1 MKMKWTVEQEN
12 AIKARK
18 GSVLVSAAAG
28 SGKTAVLTQRV
39 IERITD
45 RENPTSVD
53 RLLIVTFTRAAAQ
66 EMRERISDRVSA
78 LLKENPG
85 DINLINQQM
94 LLPGAKITTI
104 DSFCMNL
111 VKENFQLLGNSPDF
125 RMAEE
130 SELKII
136 KAAAMDEAVEEMY
149 SEGSESFR
157 SLIEVL
163 FKGRDD
169 SNIEEAMNKLY
180 ESAMSYPFPE
190 TRIKEFSEFFSKNES
205 LCESR
210 YGKIIMESVKD
221 TLIYVIETCNEILS
235 AIENDEIL
243 TKILYNA
250 VSTDKAQCEYI
261 LGFLEEGNWD
271 ETRRAV
277 SGFSPTR
284 KGNTPKDLKED
295 PLTNRLSDIRKKN
308 VDRIRKLSELMCT
321 SEEEYYDDMAFFAPL
336 MESLTECTL
345 KFHRIFTD
353 MKKEKKLSDFSD
365 IAHMALSLLVTET
378 DEGYENTDFA
388 KEVSLQFD
396 EILIDEYQDTNKAQD
411 MLFSAVSRNNLFR
424 VGDVKQSI
432 YSFRQA
438 MPEIFLSLKN
448 TFELYDCERDNYPSK
463 IILGNNFRSRKG
475 VTDIINFIFNQI
487 MSEQS
492 GDIEY
497 GEEERLVAS
506 ASYEPKTEADTELH
520 ILDIAEL
527 DRFTE
532 NSAVC
537 QAKYAADLI
546 NKMIADGYT
555 VKDGSTERRATYKD
569 FAVLLRAVGSEKG
582 VTYAEVFRQKGIP
595 AFTEVSGKFLMSGEI
610 ALAINML
617 KIIDNPRQDIPLM
630 SVMMSPVFG
639 FTPDE
644 ISELRTK
651 TKTGV
656 FEEDKKA
663 DIYSCLL
670 RMKDKSEKV
679 DAFLSKI
686 SFWRNLC
693 ICLTVSELLSEIYED
708 TALIPIFDAVDKSGT
723 KRANL
728 MLLSDYAAAYEKS
741 GKSGLTG
748 FLGFIERLRDKKQD
762 MSGSLGISQQ
772 ADVVKIM
779 TIHKSKGLEFPV
791 CILSGCAGEFNMMDL
806 NENMVI
812 SHKEGIG
819 LLRRNPETFEQYKT
833 LCHTAVRLSMKNN
846 LLSEEMRVLYV
857 ALTRAREKLIMI
869 YADENPLKKCESMA
883 VGINPLNKRLNPVV
897 VKSAN
902 SYGKWIIP
910 ALLRHEGA
918 KKLREAIGMTE
929 ESVLPSE
936 SPLKVVFSVY
946 ESEEKVKQTE
956 KGKVKADEDFLR
968 LIEERAGFKYKYE
981 ALSKILTKRAA
992 SEVDRDFIDRDYFA
1006 SSMPAFMYENGL
1018 TGALRGIATHTFIQF
1033 ADYNKAKV
1041 SVKDEIDRLYEMG
1054 VLSESQAKGINIKAV
1069 EGFFE
1074 SRLSERILASPLVM
1088 REKKFTIE
1096 VPVTEIYPEAGESAE
1111 GEMMMIQGIADCAF
1125 LEDGE
1130 LVVVDYKTDRLQT
1143 EESFSEKYASQ
1154 VLLYKRALQ
1163 ECTGYRVKE
1172 TLLYSFYLGKEIRV
1186 I

>member
-1 MKMKWTVEQEN
+1 MKWTAEQQN
-12 AIKARK
+12 AIEARK

-78 LLKENPG
+78 LLKETPG
-85 DINLINQQM
+85 DLNLINQQM

-111 VKENFQLLGNSPDF
+111 VKENFQLLKISPNF

-149 SEGSESFR
+149 KEGSESFR

-169 SNIEEAMNKLY
+169 SNIEEAMSKLY

-190 TRIKEFSEFFSKNES
+190 TRIREFSDMFTCTEK
-205 LCESR
+205 LTESR
-210 YGKIIMESVKD
+210 YGKIILSTLKD
-221 TLIYVIETCNEILS
+221 TLLYVVENCNEILS
-235 AIENDEIL
+235 AIEADDIL
-243 TKILYNA
+243 TKIFYNA
-250 VSTDKAQCEYI
+250 ASTDKAQCEYI
-261 LGFLEEGNWD
+261 LGFIDEGNWD
-271 ETRRAV
+271 ETRRAI
-277 SGFSPTR
+277 GAFSPTR

-295 PLTNRLSDIRKKN
+295 PLTNRLSDMRKKN
-308 VDRIRKLSELMCT
+308 VERVRKLSELMCT
-321 SEEEYYDDMAFFAPL
+321 SEEEYYDDMTFFAPL

-345 KFHRIFTD
+345 KFHRMFTD
-353 MKKEKKLSDFSD
+353 MKKEKKLADFSD
-365 IAHMALSLLVTET
+365 IAHMALSLLVKET
-378 DEGYENTDFA
+378 ADGYESTDFA
-388 KEVSLQFD
+388 KEISLQFD

-438 MPEIFLSLKN
+438 MPEIFLELKN
-448 TFELYDCERDNYPSK
+448 TFEVYKKEKDNYPAK

-487 MSEQS
+487 MSAES

-497 GEEERLVAS
+497 NEEERLVAS
-506 ASYEPKTEADTELH
+506 ASYKDKDEADTELH
-520 ILDIAEL
+520 IIDIANL
-527 DRFTE
+527 DKFTE
-532 NSAVC
+532 NPTVC
-537 QAKYAADLI
+537 QAKYVADLI
-546 NKMIADGYT
+546 NRMISEGYK
-555 VKDGSTERRATYKD
+555 VKDGDTERKATYKD

-651 TKTGV
+651 TKTGI

-670 RMKDKSEKV
+670 RMKYKSEKV
-679 DAFLSKI
+679 EAFLSKI

-693 ICLTVSELLSEIYED
+693 VCLSVSELLSEIYED

-728 MLLSDYAAAYEKS
+728 MLLSDYASAYEKS

-748 FLGFIERLRDKKQD
+748 FLSFIERLRDKKQD
-762 MSGSLGISQQ
+762 MSGSLGVSQQ

-857 ALTRAREKLIMI
+857 ALTRAKEKLVMI
-869 YADENPLKKCESMA
+869 YADDNPLKKCESMA
-883 VGINPLNKRLNPVV
+883 MNINPLNKRLNPVV

-902 SYGKWIIP
+902 SYGKWIITS
-910 ALLRHEGA
+910 LLRHPDA
-918 KKLREAIGMTE
+918 KNLREEIGVTDE
-929 ESVLPSE
+929 GVISCD
-936 SPLKVVFSVY
+936 SPLKVVLSEY

-956 KGKVKADEDFLR
+956 KGKVKADEDFLK
-968 LIEERAGFKYKYE
+968 LIEERAGFRYKYE

-1018 TGALRGIATHTFIQF
+1018 TGALKGIATHTFIQY
-1033 ADYNKAKV
+1033 ADYERAKINAQN
-1041 SVKDEIDRLYEMG
+1041 EIDRLYEMG
-1054 VLSESQAKGINIKAV
+1054 VLTESQAKGINVKAV
-1069 EGFFE
+1069 EIFFR
-1074 SRLSERILASPLVM
+1074 SKLSERILSSPLVM

-1096 VPVTEIYPEAGESAE
+1096 VPVSEIYPEALEAAD

-1130 LVVVDYKTDRLQT
+1130 LVVVDYKTDKLQT
-1143 EESFSEKYASQ
+1143 EEEFAEKYSSQ

-1163 ECTGYRVKE
+1163 ECTGYKVKE
-1172 TLLYSFYLGKEIRV
+1172 TLLYSFHLGKEIRV
-1186 I
+1186 V

>member
-1 MKMKWTVEQEN
+1 MKMKWTAEQQN
-12 AIKARK
+12 AIDARK

-66 EMRERISDRVSA
+66 EMRERISDRVNT

-85 DINLINQQM
+85 DLNLISQQM

-111 VKENFQLLGNSPDF
+111 VKENFQLLGISPDF

-130 SELKII
+130 SEIKII
-136 KAAAMDEAVEEMY
+136 KAAAMDNAIEEMY
-149 SEGSESFR
+149 SEKAESFR
-157 SLIEVL
+157 TLVEVL

-169 SNIEEAMNKLY
+169 SNIEEAMSKLY

-190 TRIKEFSEFFSKNES
+190 SRIREFSEMFRCGEKLS
-205 LCESR
+205 ESR
-210 YGKIIMESVKD
+210 YGKIIFNNLRDILS
-221 TLIYVIETCNEILS
+221 YVIENCNEILS
-235 AIENDEIL
+235 QIDGDEIL

-261 LGFLEEGNWD
+261 SGFVDEGNWD
-271 ETRRAV
+271 EARRAI
-277 SGFSPTR
+277 GAFSPTR
-284 KGNTPKDLKED
+284 KGNTPKDLKDD
-295 PLTNRLSDIRKKN
+295 PLTNRLSDMRKKN
-308 VDRIRKLSELMCT
+308 VDRVRKLSELMCT
-321 SEEEYYDDMAFFAPL
+321 SEEEYYDDMDFFAPL

-345 KFHRIFTD
+345 KFHRIFTE
-353 MKKEKKLSDFSD
+353 MKKEKKLADFSD
-365 IAHMALSLLVTET
+365 IAHMALSLLVKET
-378 DEGYENTDFA
+378 ADGYESTDFA
-388 KEVSLQFD
+388 KEISLQFD

-411 MLFSAVSRNNLFR
+411 MLFTAVSRNNLFR

-438 MPEIFLSLKN
+438 MPEIFLELKN
-448 TFELYDCERDNYPSK
+448 TFELYDKEKDCYPAK

-487 MSEQS
+487 MSLES

-497 GEEERLVAS
+497 NEEERLVAS
-506 ASYEPKTEADTELH
+506 ASYEDKDEADTELH
-520 ILDIAEL
+520 ILDITNL
-527 DRFTE
+527 DKFTE
-532 NSAVC
+532 NSTVC

-546 NKMIADGYT
+546 NKMISEGYR
-555 VKDGSTERRATYKD
+555 VKDGNNERKASYKD

-582 VTYAEVFRQKGIP
+582 VTYAEIFRQKGIP
-595 AFTEVSGKFLMSGEI
+595 AFTEVSGKFLKSSEI
-610 ALAINML
+610 ALAINIL

-644 ISELRTK
+644 ISELRTE
-651 TKTGV
+651 TKTGN
-656 FEEDKKA
+656 FDEDRKA

-670 RMKDKSEKV
+670 RMTDKSEKV
-679 DAFLSKI
+679 KAFLSKI

-693 ICLTVSELLSEIYED
+693 ICIPVSELISEIYED
-708 TALIPIFDAVDKSGT
+708 TALIPVFDAVDKSGT

-748 FLGFIERLRDKKQD
+748 FLSFIERLRDKKQD

-772 ADVVKIM
+772 TDVVKIM

-833 LCHTAVRLSMKNN
+833 LCHTAVRLSMKQN

-857 ALTRAREKLIMI
+857 ALTRAKEKLIMI

-883 VGINPLNKRLNPVV
+883 MGINPLNKRLNPVV

-902 SYGKWIIP
+902 SYGKWIITS
-910 ALLRHEGA
+910 LLRHEGA
-918 KKLREAIGMTE
+918 KKLREAIGMTDE
-929 ESVLPSE
+929 GVIGCE
-936 SPLKVVFSVY
+936 SPVKVVLSEY
-946 ESEEKVKQTE
+946 ESEAAQKQTQ
-956 KGKVKADEDFLR
+956 KGKVSADEDFLR
-968 LIEERAGFKYKYE
+968 LIEERAGFRYKYD

-992 SEVDRDFIDRDYFA
+992 SEVDRNFIDRDYFA
-1006 SSMPAFMYENGL
+1006 SSMPAFMHENGL
-1018 TGALRGIATHTFIQF
+1018 TGALRGIATHTFVQF
-1033 ADYNKAKV
+1033 ADFEKAKI
-1041 SVKDEIDRLYEMG
+1041 SVQNEIDRLYEMG
-1054 VLSESQAKGINIKAV
+1054 VLSESQAKGINVKAV

-1074 SRLSERILASPLVM
+1074 SSLSERMLASPLVM

-1096 VPVTEIYPEAGESAE
+1096 VPISEIYPEASEAAE

-1125 LEDGE
+1125 VEDGK

-1143 EESFSEKYASQ
+1143 EGEFAEKYSSQ

-1163 ECTGYRVKE
+1163 ECTGYEVKE
-1172 TLLYSFYLGKEIRV
+1172 TLLYSFYLGKEIKV
-1186 I
+1186 V